1 MSYITV
7 GGLNLWVERKGEGD
21 PLLFISGSGGD
32 LRNKPNALDG
42 PLARQFEMVAYD
54 QRGLGRSDKPDGPY
68 SMADYADDA
77 AGLLD
82 ELDWATA
89 NVVGVSFGGMVA
101 QELAIRYPDRIRKLV
116 LCCTSPGGA
125 GGASYPLHTL
135 IGMDREEEARLMIPI
150 SDTRHDAAWQAANP
164 DATRMMMDLRTSDP
178 WADEPRRAM
187 GAQLQLLARKDM
199 DTWDRLSAITAPTL
213 VCGGRYDGIALPE
226 TQARL
231 AERIPNAQ
239 LRMFEG
245 GHMFLIQD
253 RAAFPAISAFLQ
265 GQ

>member
-1 MSYITV
+1 MSYITAN
-7 GGLNLWVERKGEGD
+7 GLQIWTERKGEGE

-68 SMADYADDA
+68 AMADYAEDA

-89 NVVGVSFGGMVA
+89 NVIGVSFGGMVA
-101 QELAIRYPDRIRKLV
+101 QELAIRHPDRIRKLV
-116 LCCTSPGGA
+116 LCCTSPGGE
-125 GGASYPLHTL
+125 GGASYPLHSL
-135 IGMDREEEARLMIPI
+135 IGMDREAEARQMIPI

-164 DATRMMMDLRTSDP
+164 DAYIFTFDLRTNDP
-178 WADEPRRAM
+178 WAGEPRRTM
-187 GAQLQLLARKDM
+187 GAELQLMARKDL
-199 DTWDRLSAITAPTL
+199 DTWDRLPLITAPTL
-213 VCGGRYDGIALPE
+213 ICGGLYDGIALPE
-226 TQARL
+226 TQARM
-231 AERIPNAQ
+231 ADRIPGAR

-253 RAAFPAISAFLQ
+253 RAAFLAISEFLQ
-265 GQ
+265 AP

>member
-1 MSYITV
+1 MSYITAN
-7 GGLNLWVERKGEGD
+7 GLNLWVERKGEGE

-54 QRGLGRSDKPDGPY
+54 QRGLGQSDKPGGPY

-82 ELDWATA
+82 EFDWATA

-101 QELAIRYPDRIRKLV
+101 QELAIRHPGRIRKLV

-125 GGASYPLHTL
+125 GGASYPLHSL
-135 IGMDREEEARLMIPI
+135 IGMDREAEARLMIPI

-164 DATRMMMDLRTSDP
+164 DAYKFMFDLRANDP
-178 WADEPRRAM
+178 WAGEPRRAM
-187 GAQLQLLARKDM
+187 GAQLQLLARKDL
-199 DTWDRLSAITAPTL
+199 DTWDRLPSITAPTL
-213 VCGGRYDGIALPE
+213 ICGGLYDGIALPE
-226 TQARL
+226 TQQRMAD
-231 AERIPNAQ
+231 RIPGAQ

-265 GQ
+265 AQ

>member
-1 MSYITV
+1 MSYITAN
-7 GGLNLWVERKGEGD
+7 GLQIWCERKGEGE

-42 PLARQFEMVAYD
+42 PLVKQFDMVAYD
-54 QRGLGRSDKPDGPY
+54 QRGLGQTDKPDGPY

-101 QELAIRYPDRIRKLV
+101 QELAIRYPDRVRKLV

-125 GGASYPLHTL
+125 GGASYPLHSL
-135 IGMDREEEARLMIPI
+135 IGMDPLAEARQMIPI
-150 SDTRHDAAWQAANP
+150 SDIRHDAAWQAANP
-164 DATRMMMDLRTSDP
+164 DAYRFMLDLRTTDP
-178 WADEPRRAM
+178 WAGEPRRAM
-187 GAQLQLLARKDM
+187 GAELQLLARKDL
-199 DTWDRLSAITAPTL
+199 DTWDRLPSITAPTL
-213 VCGGRYDGIALPE
+213 ICGGLYDGIALPE
-226 TQARL
+226 TQPRM
-231 AERIPNAQ
+231 AEQIPGAQ
-239 LRMFEG
+239 LRLFEG

-253 RAAFPAISAFLQ
+253 RAAFPAITEFLQ
-265 GQ
+265 QP